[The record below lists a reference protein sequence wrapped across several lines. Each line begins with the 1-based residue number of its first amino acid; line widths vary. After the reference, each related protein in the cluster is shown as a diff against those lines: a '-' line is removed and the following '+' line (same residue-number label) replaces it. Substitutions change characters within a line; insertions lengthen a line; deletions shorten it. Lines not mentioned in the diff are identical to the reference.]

1 MKKMRK
7 QTVGI
12 VIAVLLLVFAVAI
25 LAYLNVGDLQRK
37 RELGTNAEFVL
48 IHGQT
53 EQRVTMEDL
62 QALNPVDFMAVI
74 RTSTTAGST
83 TVTFTGVQLS
93 ALLEKYGVNVRAG
106 STIEVKA
113 LDGYSSALRGEE
125 VLEEENVYIAIA
137 MNGEPLKPKA
147 EGGLGPYY
155 LVMPNTEFA
164 QRWVKFMEEIVV
176 R

>member
-1 MKKMRK
+1 
-7 QTVGI
+7 

-25 LAYLNVGDLQRK
+25 LAYLNAGDLQRK
-37 RELGTNAEFVL
+37 RELGTKAEFVL

-53 EQRVTMEDL
+53 ERRVSREDL
-62 QALNPVDFMAVI
+62 QALNPVDFVAVM
-74 RTSTTAGST
+74 RTSTTGPS

-125 VLEEENVYIAIA
+125 VLEEDNVYIAIA
-137 MNGEPLKPKA
+137 MNGEPLKPKT
-147 EGGLGPYY
+147 EDGLGPYY
-155 LVMPNTEFA
+155 LVIRNTEFA